1 MASSNEKKNITQIH
15 QLVFTNDICQVN
27 GWETLL
33 LKLLSV
39 FFKEKGLAGFSHDK
53 EKEDYN
59 PLDYFCMRIIE
70 D

>member
-39 FFKEKGLAGFSHDK
+39 FFKKAW
-53 EKEDYN
+53 
-59 PLDYFCMRIIE
+59 LDFHMTKKKRIIIP
-70 D
+70 